1 MDFQSKLENLF
12 SEIHDKQNQRNQQI
26 MALISE
32 LKPLI
37 NDIGDATLIVPLISK
52 YMDIAV
58 KNDDVLVKL
67 ASLVYKAANAEQ
79 GDESFGLSEEEKK
92 QLMEEFDK
100 LDDKIE

>member
-67 ASLVYKAANAEQ
+67 ASLVYKAANAEK

-92 QLMEEFDK
+92 QLMAEFDK
-100 LDDKIE
+100 LDENTK